1 MSLITTTNLAKS
13 YGAQDIFSGLSV
25 SIPPDGRIALV
36 GPNGIGKTTLLR
48 LMAGLDTPSEGKV
61 QRARRLKIGYLT
73 QERGT
78 WDVEEPLESRSHTLW
93 EECLLALADLRAME
107 ADLARLEEIMSA
119 AGSSG
124 AADGGAGDSGAA
136 DSGAG
141 SDNADDVL
149 ATYGKLQAEFERRGG
164 YTYPARVRHILQGL
178 GFSDDAFHQPI
189 QQLSS
194 GQQTRAVLARLL
206 LSAPDLL
213 ILDEPTNHLDIE
225 AVEWLEG
232 YLSYWP
238 GAALIVS
245 HDRYFIDKVCNHI
258 WEMMGGGI
266 EVYHGNYTAYLQQRE
281 ARWEHRQQT
290 FLSEK
295 ERLEKDLDYVRRNIA
310 GQNTLQAKGKLKRIS
325 REIEAIEQVGYE
337 AVLNKSWAKVSQDVR
352 TSMSAM
358 SVDEAASRLAALRL
372 PVTQSYIPKMNLA
385 LRTWQRS
392 GNIVLRTHDL
402 LVGYSGRPLFTAPNL
417 ELLRLECAA
426 LIGANGTGKTTFLK
440 TILGQI
446 DPLSGEVELGASLR
460 VGYFAQTHAELK
472 PENTLIDE
480 IDRVAPQMLPE
491 QIRSYLGRFL
501 FSGDDANKQVKTLSG
516 GERSRLALAKLA
528 LADANFLL
536 LDEPTN
542 HLDIP
547 SQEILQAVLAEFQGT
562 ILLVSHDRYLID
574 RLASQVWE
582 LKPAA
587 PDEPWKVEVFR
598 GTYSAYHEK
607 QVVEEAL
614 DTPAP
619 LPDKPARP
627 DLAAQRALKNR
638 QLADQR
644 RRAARLNELEDEIAR
659 LEVQVK
665 ELEERLAVPP
675 ADFTEIQSLGELYVN
690 SKDELERCYQEWE
703 TLQ

>member
-13 YGAQDIFSGLSV
+13 FGSHDIFAGLSL

-48 LMAGLDTPSEGKV
+48 ILAGLDMPSEGKV
-61 QRARRLKIGYLT
+61 LRARRLRIGYLT

-78 WDVEEPLESRSHTLW
+78 WDAEEPPESRTHTLW
-93 EECLLALADLRAME
+93 EECLSALEDLRAME
-107 ADLARLEEIMSA
+107 AELGRLEGQM
-119 AGSSG
+119 G
-124 AADGGAGDSGAA
+124 AAVNGDAVNGAA
-136 DSGAG
+136 ANEEILS
-141 SDNADDVL
+141 
-149 ATYGKLQAEFERRGG
+149 TYGKLQAEFERRGG
-164 YTYPARVRHILQGL
+164 YTYPARIRHVLQGL
-178 GFSDDAFHQPI
+178 GFQEDAFQQSI

-206 LSAPDLL
+206 LSSPDLL
-213 ILDEPTNHLDIE
+213 VLDEPTNHLDIV

-232 YLSYWP
+232 YLSHWP

-258 WEMMGGGI
+258 WEMMGGRI

-281 ARWEHRQQT
+281 ARWERRQQT

-295 ERLEKDLDYVRRNIA
+295 ERLGKDLEYIRRNIA
-310 GQNTLQAKGKLKRIS
+310 GQNTLQAKGKLKRVS
-325 REIEAIEQVGYE
+325 RQIEAMEQAGYE
-337 AVLNKSWAKVSQDVR
+337 AVLNKSWAQVSRDVR

-358 SVDEAASRLAALRL
+358 GVDEAAGRLAALRL
-372 PVTQSYIPKMNLA
+372 PSAQSYIPKMNLA
-385 LRTWQRS
+385 LRSWQRS
-392 GNIVLRTHDL
+392 GNIILRTHEL
-402 LVGYSGRPLFTAPNL
+402 LVGYPDRPLFSAPDL

-446 DPLSGEVELGASLR
+446 KSLAGEVELGASLHI
-460 VGYFAQTHAELK
+460 GYFAQTHAELK

-480 IDRVAPQMLPE
+480 IDAVAPHMLPE
-491 QIRSYLGRFL
+491 QMRGYLGRFL

-547 SQEILQAVLAEFQGT
+547 SQEVLQAVLAEFQGT

-574 RLASQVWE
+574 RLATQVWE
-582 LKPAA
+582 LKPTTADD
-587 PDEPWKVEVFR
+587 PYTVEVFR
-598 GTYSAYHEK
+598 GTYTAYHEK
-607 QVVEEAL
+607 AIAEAAI

-619 LPDKPARP
+619 LPEKPARQ
-627 DLAAQRALKNR
+627 DLAAQRAQKNR
-638 QLADQR
+638 QLAEQR
-644 RRAARLNELEDEIAR
+644 RRKARLNELEDEIAR
-659 LEVQVK
+659 LEAQVK
-665 ELEERLAVPP
+665 ELEERLEIPP
-675 ADFTEIQSLGELYVN
+675 EDYAEVQRLGELYVD
-690 SKDELERCYQEWE
+690 SQGELERCYQEWE
-703 TLQ
+703 SLQ